1 MPHQKR
7 RPENQTENPV
17 KMTGSSPVKEDK
29 KRDKKFTR
37 AKMADKP
44 RRATIMAGLYM
55 WWSGYLV
62 WTGGARRMSG
72 GAGETNRAE

>member
-1 MPHQKR
+1 MPHHKR

-44 RRATIMAGLYM
+44 RRASIIVACIAKAVGCV
-55 WWSGYLV
+55 SGMVYV
-62 WTGGARRMSG
+62 VVV
-72 GAGETNRAE
+72 